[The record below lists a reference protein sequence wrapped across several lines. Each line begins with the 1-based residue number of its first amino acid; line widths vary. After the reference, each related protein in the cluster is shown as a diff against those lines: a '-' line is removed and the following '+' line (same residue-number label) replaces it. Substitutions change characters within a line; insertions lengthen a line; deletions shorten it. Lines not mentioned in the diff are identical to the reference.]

1 MIFTTIME
9 SGGVVVAG
17 TSHVTFES
25 LTFVDCNP
33 SVPWL
38 SISDASEVQLTRMT
52 IHLSNEAACPT
63 LPVIVP
69 SAHESSAGGAV
80 SPTSSTTHASP
91 SQLGARGWK
100 SAATA
105 ASLHAGSTQS
115 SRGGR
120 AAAAIGRGM
129 Q

>member
-1 MIFTTIME
+1 M
-9 SGGVVVAG
+9 
-17 TSHVTFES
+17 
-25 LTFVDCNP
+25 
-33 SVPWL
+33 
-38 SISDASEVQLTRMT
+38 
-52 IHLSNEAACPT
+52 
-63 LPVIVP
+63 
-69 SAHESSAGGAV
+69 

-105 ASLHAGSTQS
+105 ASSHAGSTQS

-129 Q
+129 QCAWIASESKAAVRKSGSSSAAPG